1 VALMEIVSDPDM
13 HSIEEA
19 QAYVKKMRALL
30 RCLGTCDGNM
40 EQGSMRADVNI
51 SLRRPG
57 DALGTRA
64 EIKNVNSI
72 RYMGQAIAY
81 EIERQMEILENGG
94 IINQET
100 RLFDPSKGITR
111 AMRSKENAHDY
122 RYFPDPDLPPLVV
135 SQELVDRIASTL
147 PELPDAKKKR
157 FMTAYELTSY
167 DAAVLTADME
177 TSSYFEEALSELKNK
192 DKKTV
197 KVLTNWLVGEL
208 FGLLNKEGVALKDS
222 KISAQNLAEM
232 VDLISAD
239 TISGKIAKQI
249 FPDMWETGKSAV
261 VIVKEKGLEQVSD
274 DGAIEAIV
282 DEIIAANADKAEEYK
297 AGKDKLFGFFVGQV
311 MKAMQGKGSPKAI
324 NDILK
329 AKLK

>member
-1 VALMEIVSDPDM
+1 MEQGS
-13 HSIEEA
+13 
-19 QAYVKKMRALL
+19 MRALL

-57 DALGTRA
+57 DELGTRA

-81 EIERQMEILENGG
+81 EIDRQMEILENGG
-94 IINQET
+94 SINQET

-122 RYFPDPDLPPLVV
+122 RYFPDPDLPPLVIP
-135 SQELVDRIASTL
+135 QELVDRIASTL

-157 FMTAYELTSY
+157 FMADYELNAY
-167 DAAVLTADME
+167 DAAVLTTDIE
-177 TSSYFEEALSELKNK
+177 TSSYFEGALSSLKNK

-197 KVLTNWLVGEL
+197 KVLANWLIVEL

-222 KISAQNLAEM
+222 KISAQNLAEI
-232 VDLISAD
+232 VDLIAAD

-249 FPDMWETGKSAV
+249 FPDMWETGQSAGA
-261 VIVKEKGLEQVSD
+261 IVKEKGLEQVSD

-282 DEIIAANADKAEEYK
+282 DEIIAANEDKAEEYK
-297 AGKDKLFGFFVGQV
+297 AGKEKLFGFFVGQV
-311 MKAMQGKGSPKAI
+311 MKAMQGKGNPKAI
-324 NDILK
+324 NEILK